1 MHLLETLEGT
11 LTKKTKVKD
20 NILRYF
26 INKEMEA
33 VAKLNDFPTSPRK
46 ARLVADLIRGQKVNL
61 ALGILSYQPQ
71 QAAPVIKKVLMSAV
85 ANWQN
90 KNEDLKIED
99 ADLYVKTIMIDG
111 GRVLKRLRPAPQG
124 RAYRVRKRSQ
134 HITIVVDSTPA

>member
-1 MHLLETLEGT
+1 
-11 LTKKTKVKD
+11 
-20 NILRYF
+20 
-26 INKEMEA
+26 MEA

-46 ARLVADLIRGQKVNL
+46 VRLVADLIRGKKVSQ

-71 QAAPVIKKVLMSAV
+71 AAAPVIKKVLLSAI

-111 GRVLKRLRPAPQG
+111 GRMLKRLRPAPQG
-124 RAYRVRKRSQ
+124 RAYRVRKRS
-134 HITIVVDSTPA
+134 HHVTIVVDNVSTPVVA